1 MVKAFANG
9 KKSIF
14 VKAGEPV
21 TFTAVIEVPGHTGIV
36 TAAAWDFEQSN
47 DFSRYEKLEINENS
61 QTAYV
66 KTTHIFKRPGTYF
79 PVLKAQ
85 SSRTGTLDDIF
96 IQCKNLDRVRV
107 VVE

>member
-1 MVKAFANG
+1 MKRKFFLNLC
-9 KKSIF
+9 SILSGCAILYIYRSGVLLAYYIGNF
-14 VKAGEPV
+14 CYASEYRKRSPC
-21 TFTAVIEVPGHTGIV
+21 
-36 TAAAWDFEQSN
+36 S
-47 DFSRYEKLEINENS
+47 YENS